1 MKKSL
6 LVLLI
11 GVMFFVTGCGSNEE
25 ESKTAD
31 NSGTLTCTKSETN
44 EDGYNV
50 KDTMVV
56 TYSDKKVI
64 KVEET
69 NIEEMDSDTA
79 DMTVSFGQLFA
90 TSLNEI
96 SGFNVSYEKETDTS
110 VKYKI
115 TVDYTTLDLTQLKET
130 FGDDFDESSF
140 YSDTDITIDEF
151 KSNNLVDYTCE

>member
-11 GVMFFVTGCGSNEE
+11 GVMLLTTGCGSTEK
-25 ESKTAD
+25 ESESLN

-56 TYSDKKVI
+56 TYSNKKVT

-69 NIEEMDSDTA
+69 SIEEMDSDTV
-79 DMTVSFGQLFA
+79 DTTVSLGQLFA
-90 TSLNEI
+90 KKFSEI
-96 SGFNVSYEKETDTS
+96 DGFSVSYEKENDTS
-110 VKYKI
+110 VKYSI
-115 TVDYTTLDLTQLKET
+115 TVDYTTLDITQLKET
-130 FGDDFDESSF
+130 FGDNFDEDSF
-140 YSDTDITIDEF
+140 YSNTDITIDEF
-151 KSNNLVDYTCE
+151 KSNNLDGYTCK